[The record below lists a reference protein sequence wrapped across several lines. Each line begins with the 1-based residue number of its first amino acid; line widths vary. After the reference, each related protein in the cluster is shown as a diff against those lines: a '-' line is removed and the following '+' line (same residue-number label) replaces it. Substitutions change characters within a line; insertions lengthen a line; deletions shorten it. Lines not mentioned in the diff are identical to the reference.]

1 MGELRSALVS
11 LGPPPPVTLKA
22 MGSCAKSRE
31 AQVRELQAI
40 SSGGDHTDIVQ
51 AVQEHRT
58 CDGVHGGPWAP
69 PSMTAVS

>member
-1 MGELRSALVS
+1 M
-11 LGPPPPVTLKA
+11 
-22 MGSCAKSRE
+22 RE
-31 AQVRELQAI
+31 PQAI

-51 AVQEHRT
+51 AV